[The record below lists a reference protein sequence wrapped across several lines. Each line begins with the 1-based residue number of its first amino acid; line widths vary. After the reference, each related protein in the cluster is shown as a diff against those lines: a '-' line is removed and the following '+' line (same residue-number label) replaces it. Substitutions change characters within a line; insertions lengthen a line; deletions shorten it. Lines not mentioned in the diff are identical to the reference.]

1 MSSSP
6 TVDILRLIAKGVEGA
21 VEFGDR
27 VDAGDCTEDE
37 GTESDDLATLGVA
50 GDEVGA
56 EDFMVEVVAGVAGVD
71 MDMEGADTDVI
82 GRKLSSCPDG
92 TGEDVEMM
100 GVAWPEEICW

>member
-1 MSSSP
+1 M
-6 TVDILRLIAKGVEGA
+6 IAKGVEGA

-56 EDFMVEVVAGVAGVD
+56 ENFMVEVIAGVAGAD
-71 MDMEGADTDVI
+71 MDMEGADTDVV
-82 GRKLSSCPDG
+82 GRTLSSCPDS
-92 TGEDVEMM
+92 TGEDVEMT